1 MSNHTTHSA
10 LSNRSITIPATI
22 AVLILSIISLAAL
35 PPVIAAY
42 VSTPLLIL
50 SLFSLMLHSPPP
62 SYAKYHY

>member
-22 AVLILSIISLAAL
+22 AVLVLSIISLAVL
-35 PPVIAAY
+35 PPVIATY
-42 VSTPLLIL
+42 VSIPLLIL

-62 SYAKYHY
+62 SYIKYHY

>member
-1 MSNHTTHSA
+1 MSNHTTHST

-42 VSTPLLIL
+42 VATPLLIL

-62 SYAKYHY
+62 SYIKYHY